1 MIVCD
6 QCFSDSMLQG
16 KVRNLSTSKGLCPVC
31 GAEGAFLYDTR
42 TNKELAQSFENII
55 DIYRVAPENHDSALL
70 LADELCLN
78 WDIFSNKSR
87 HAIHE
92 ILSELCNETLQQ
104 HPGLLD
110 RPVYIPLK
118 SDDEFL
124 KEHALV
130 RTNPPLWADFENEI
144 KNKNRY
150 HSKLLNLDVLEK
162 LCSYIVKGYVA
173 GTKFYRS
180 RICDNDKG
188 FEMKDMS
195 APLAGSSS
203 AGRANAMGIT
213 CLYVSGDMDA
223 TLHEIRAGEHDYVT
237 VGTFELQRD
246 IMVVDLPKMTGIS
259 PFVDDGLHPAEFII
273 NKPLIADFDKALGK
287 VVRRSDSPLD
297 YVPTQYITDFI
308 KSLGHDGCQEYDGI
322 EYNSALN
329 GIGFNLALFDSSVA
343 KCVSVQTFE
352 IGKVDYFIKSM
363 EK

>member
-6 QCFSDSMLQG
+6 QCFSDSILQT
-16 KVRNLSTSKGLCPVC
+16 KVRNLSTGKGLCPVC

-42 TNKELAQSFENII
+42 TDEELAQSFENII
-55 DIYRVAPENHDSALL
+55 DIYRVSLENHDSALM

-87 HAIHE
+87 YAVHE
-92 ILSELCNETLQQ
+92 MLSELCYETLQQ

-110 RPVYIPLK
+110 RPVYIPLE

-130 RTNPPLWADFENEI
+130 RTNPPSWAAFENEI

-162 LCSYIVKGYVA
+162 LCSYIVKGYSA

-180 RICDNDKG
+180 RICDSAEG
-188 FEMKDMS
+188 FPLYKMS

-213 CLYVSGDMDA
+213 CLYVSGDMDT
-223 TLHEIRAGEHDYVT
+223 TLHEIRAGELDYVT

-246 IMVVDLPKMTGIS
+246 IRVVDLPRMTEIS

-273 NKPLIADFDKALGK
+273 NKPLIAEFNKVLGKAL
-287 VVRRSDSPLD
+287 RRSDSPLD
-297 YVPTQYITDFI
+297 YVPTQYVTDFI

-322 EYNSALN
+322 EYKSALN
-329 GIGFNLALFDSSVA
+329 GEGFNLALFDPSVA
-343 KCVSVQTFE
+343 ECVSVQTYE
-352 IGKVDYFIKSM
+352 ISEVEYFKQPM
-363 EK
+363 